1 MNKKKKLKPESS
13 EEISN
18 DPKEILAEDE
28 VIESSQEK
36 EEDKEVKETTN
47 KKEQEAPAEKATKVF
62 KNIAAYNWWSKM
74 GLFNILLTVGVVFV
88 FLAFFWTNGISTDKY
103 IANMI
108 FAWVL
113 VAIALVVNALMNAL
127 FFVKRIK
134 CFRNEFE
141 IWTSILSFIPLGF
154 IGIFVFSSLE
164 SKAFY
169 EDEKVKK
176 MGYVKPKKTMPH
188 VYVTLM
194 IIIFV
199 VVVASWLV
207 TWTSNGGVSSV
218 VFNLTNGDSF
228 TYLESEGK
236 WSLVASASGYDAILS
251 KLNNGSNGSGISTYV
266 EPEKLKQMIESQ
278 LGMDM
283 NGFKDVKV
291 DNYSVNSPLAPAG
304 FLYVLVAPIEGFVN
318 AADLIIFLMIMGGFL
333 AIVTESQA
341 LEAGL
346 GRMVKKMQGREII
359 MVPILFVLFSVGGTT
374 YGMAEE
380 TIPFYMLLIP
390 VFLAAGFDTYT
401 AFLTILLGAGL
412 GTASSILNPFVVG
425 ASVDAIKNSDNLD
438 AGLVNSVSPSIGII
452 WRSVIYIVLVIAGAI
467 YVTWYAWRVKK
478 HPEKSAVFELK
489 AQHEKEFSFNIDS
502 LPEFTLKRKLILST
516 FGLTFLFMI
525 ISVISWKDIT
535 GSKAFI
541 NAATWVDTY
550 FPFIGGTK
558 LDGDS
563 LIGAFG
569 TWYLIQMSF
578 LFFFSSLIIGALSW
592 RGANHFISKF
602 LAGAADFIGVGIV
615 IAIARGISV
624 VVNSTGLSNL
634 IIDGLTGMLNGVG
647 NSFAVV
653 FIFYLIFIVLSF
665 LIPSTSGFAGA
676 VFPVLGPAVIGAH
689 GLGLTVSGQIASFSL
704 ASGIVNIAS
713 PSGGIFIAALSVS
726 KIPLGNY
733 YKATGWFLG
742 VFMVLSIVLLLIGQ
756 AINGT
761 SFSSANDALKSI
773 F

>member
-1 MNKKKKLKPESS
+1 MKKEKKITSESL

-18 DPKEILAEDE
+18 EPKEISSKDQI
-28 VIESSQEK
+28 IETSRKEG
-36 EEDKEVKETTN
+36 EEDKKEASNNKET
-47 KKEQEAPAEKATKVF
+47 EAPSEKATKVF
-62 KNIAAYNWWSKM
+62 SNIAAYNWWNKM
-74 GLFNILLTVGVVFV
+74 SLFNILFTVGFVFV
-88 FLAFFWTNGISTDKY
+88 FLAFFWTTGISTDKY

-108 FAWVL
+108 FAWVI
-113 VAIALVVNALMNAL
+113 VGIAIVGNALMNIL
-127 FFVKRIK
+127 FYRKRIK
-134 CFRNEFE
+134 CFKKEFE
-141 IWTSILSFIPLGF
+141 IWSSILSFVPLGF
-154 IGIFVFSSLE
+154 IGIYIFSSIE
-164 SKAFY
+164 SKSFY

-199 VVVASWLV
+199 VIVASWLV
-207 TWTSNGGVSSV
+207 TWTSGA
-218 VFNLTNGDSF
+218 TN
-228 TYLESEGK
+228 
-236 WSLVASASGYDAILS
+236 
-251 KLNNGSNGSGISTYV
+251 NN
-266 EPEKLKQMIESQ
+266 K
-278 LGMDM
+278 
-283 NGFKDVKV
+283 
-291 DNYSVNSPLAPAG
+291 LAPAG
-304 FLYVLVAPIEGFVN
+304 FLYVLVAPIQGFVN

-346 GRMVKKMQGREII
+346 GRMVKKMRGKEII
-359 MVPILFVLFSVGGTT
+359 MVPILFVLFSVGGAT

-380 TIPFYMLLIP
+380 TIPFYLLLIP

-412 GTASSILNPFVVG
+412 GTASSILNPFVVNVAISSIKSTTETTMAATG
-425 ASVDAIKNSDNLD
+425 ANSDVTDAIAKL
-438 AGLVNSVSPSIGII
+438 SPSIGIV
-452 WRSVIYIVLVIAGAI
+452 WRSVIYVVLVLVGAS

-478 HPEKSAVFELK
+478 YPEKSAVKELK
-489 AQHEKEFSFNIDS
+489 AQHEKEFAFDIDS
-502 LPEFTLKRKLILST
+502 LPEFTLKRKLIIST

-525 ISVISWKDIT
+525 ISVIAWEDVAKTQI
-535 GSKAFI
+535 FI
-541 NAATWVDTY
+541 DAANWIDKY
-550 FPFIGGTK
+550 FPFIGGVKTN
-558 LDGDS
+558 GES

-592 RGANHFISKF
+592 RGSIHFINKF

-624 VVNSTGLSNL
+624 VVNDTGLSQL
-634 IIDGLTGMLNGVG
+634 IISGLKGMLEGIG
-647 NSFAVV
+647 NAFAVV
-653 FIFYLIFIVLSF
+653 FIFYFVFILLSF
-665 LIPSTSGFAGA
+665 LIPSTSGFASA
-676 VFPVLGPAVIGAH
+676 VFPVLGPAVMGSFN
-689 GLGLTVSGQIASFSL
+689 LGLTVSGQIASFSL

-742 VFMVLSIVLLLIGQ
+742 VFMVLSVALLLIGQ

-761 SFSSANDALKSI
+761 GFSSASDSLNGI

>member
-1 MNKKKKLKPESS
+1 MNKKKKIKPESS

-18 DPKEILAEDE
+18 DPKEILAEEE

-36 EEDKEVKETTN
+36 EENEEVKETAN

-62 KNIAAYNWWSKM
+62 KNIAAYNWWNKM

-113 VAIALVVNALMNAL
+113 VAIAFVGNALMNAL

-164 SKAFY
+164 SKVFY

-207 TWTSNGGVSSV
+207 TWTSG
-218 VFNLTNGDSF
+218 TNG
-228 TYLESEGK
+228 
-236 WSLVASASGYDAILS
+236 
-251 KLNNGSNGSGISTYV
+251 NN
-266 EPEKLKQMIESQ
+266 
-278 LGMDM
+278 
-283 NGFKDVKV
+283 
-291 DNYSVNSPLAPAG
+291 LAPAG
-304 FLYVLVAPIEGFVN
+304 FLYVLVAPIKGFVD

-346 GRMVKKMQGREII
+346 GRMVKKMKGKEII
-359 MVPILFVLFSVGGTT
+359 MVPILFVLFSVGGAT

-380 TIPFYMLLIP
+380 TIPFYLLLIP

-412 GTASSILNPFVVG
+412 GTASSILNPFVVNTAISGIQPLPSGVTGG
-425 ASVDAIKNSDNLD
+425 AEAIVANTNNNINDAISKL
-438 AGLVNSVSPSIGII
+438 SPSIGII
-452 WRSVIYIVLVIAGAI
+452 WRSVIYVVLVVAGAT

-478 HPEKSAVFELK
+478 HPEKSAVYQLK
-489 AQHEKEFSFNIDS
+489 AQHEKEFAFDIDS
-502 LPEFTLKRKLILST
+502 LPEFTLKRKLILAT

-525 ISVISWKDIT
+525 ISVITWQDVAKTQI
-535 GSKAFI
+535 FI
-541 NAATWVDTY
+541 DAANWIDKY
-550 FPFIGGTK
+550 FPFVGGVTTK
-558 LDGDS
+558 GES

-578 LFFFSSLIIGALSW
+578 LFFFSSLIIGGLSW
-592 RGANHFISKF
+592 CGSNHFISKF

-624 VVNSTGLSNL
+624 VVNDTGLSQL
-634 IIDGLTGMLNGVG
+634 IISGLKGMLEGIG
-647 NSFAVV
+647 NAFAIV
-653 FIFYLIFIVLSF
+653 FIFYFVFILLSF
-665 LIPSTSGFAGA
+665 LIPSTSGFAAA
-676 VFPVLGPAVIGAH
+676 VFPVLGPAVIGSYN
-689 GLGLTVSGQIASFSL
+689 LGLTVSGQIASFSL

-742 VFMVLSIVLLLIGQ
+742 VFMVLSIALLLIGQ

-761 SFSSANDALKSI
+761 SFGSANDALNGI

>member
-1 MNKKKKLKPESS
+1 MNNKKKIKPESS

-36 EEDKEVKETTN
+36 EENEEVKETAN

-62 KNIAAYNWWSKM
+62 KNIAAYNWWNKM

-88 FLAFFWTNGISTDKY
+88 FLTFFWTNGISTDKY

-113 VAIALVVNALMNAL
+113 VAIALVGNALMNAL

-164 SKAFY
+164 SKVFY

-207 TWTSNGGVSSV
+207 TWTNG
-218 VFNLTNGDSF
+218 TNG
-228 TYLESEGK
+228 
-236 WSLVASASGYDAILS
+236 
-251 KLNNGSNGSGISTYV
+251 NN
-266 EPEKLKQMIESQ
+266 
-278 LGMDM
+278 
-283 NGFKDVKV
+283 
-291 DNYSVNSPLAPAG
+291 LAPAG
-304 FLYVLVAPIEGFVN
+304 FLYVLVAPIQGFVD

-333 AIVTESQA
+333 AIVTESQS

-346 GRMVKKMQGREII
+346 GRMVKKMKGKEII
-359 MVPILFVLFSVGGTT
+359 MVPILFVLFSVGGAT

-380 TIPFYMLLIP
+380 TIPFYLLLIP

-412 GTASSILNPFVVG
+412 GTASSILNPFVVN
-425 ASVDAIKNSDNLD
+425 VAISSIKPTTETVMNATTNN
-438 AGLVNSVSPSIGII
+438 GVNEAIAKLSPSIGII
-452 WRSVIYIVLVIAGAI
+452 WRSVIYVVLVVAGAT

-478 HPEKSAVFELK
+478 HPEKSAVYQLK
-489 AQHEKEFSFNIDS
+489 AQHEKEFAFDIDS
-502 LPEFTLKRKLILST
+502 LPEFTLKRKLILAT

-525 ISVISWKDIT
+525 ISVITWQDVAKTKI
-535 GSKAFI
+535 FI
-541 NAATWVDTY
+541 DAANWIDKY
-550 FPFIGGTK
+550 FPFIGGTTTK
-558 LDGDS
+558 PYPVGDSSLGWTSSS

-578 LFFFSSLIIGALSW
+578 LFFFSSLIIGGLSW
-592 RGANHFISKF
+592 RGSNHFISKF

-624 VVNSTGLSNL
+624 VVNDTGLSEL
-634 IIDGLTGMLNGVG
+634 IISGLKGMLEGIG
-647 NSFAVV
+647 NAFAIV
-653 FIFYLIFIVLSF
+653 FIFYFVFILLSF
-665 LIPSTSGFAGA
+665 LIPSTSGFASA
-676 VFPVLGPAVIGAH
+676 VFPVLGPAVMGSFN
-689 GLGLTVSGQIASFSL
+689 LGLTVSGQIASFSL

-713 PSGGIFIAALSVS
+713 PSGGIFIAALSIS

-742 VFMVLSIVLLLIGQ
+742 VFMVLSIALLLIGQ

-761 SFSSANDALKSI
+761 SFGSANDALNGI

>member
-1 MNKKKKLKPESS
+1 MKKEKKITSESL

-18 DPKEILAEDE
+18 EPKEISSKDQI
-28 VIESSQEK
+28 IETSRKEG
-36 EEDKEVKETTN
+36 EEDKKEASNNKET
-47 KKEQEAPAEKATKVF
+47 EAPSEKATKVF
-62 KNIAAYNWWSKM
+62 SNIAAYNWWNKM
-74 GLFNILLTVGVVFV
+74 SLFNILLTVGFVFV
-88 FLAFFWTNGISTDKY
+88 FLAFFWTTGISTDKY

-108 FAWVL
+108 FAWVI
-113 VAIALVVNALMNAL
+113 VGIAIVGNALMNIL
-127 FFVKRIK
+127 FYRKRIK
-134 CFRNEFE
+134 CFKKEFE
-141 IWTSILSFIPLGF
+141 IWSSILSFVPLGF
-154 IGIFVFSSLE
+154 IGIYIFSSIE
-164 SKAFY
+164 SKSFY

-199 VVVASWLV
+199 VIVASWLV
-207 TWTSNGGVSSV
+207 TWTSGA
-218 VFNLTNGDSF
+218 T
-228 TYLESEGK
+228 EG
-236 WSLVASASGYDAILS
+236 S
-251 KLNNGSNGSGISTYV
+251 K
-266 EPEKLKQMIESQ
+266 
-278 LGMDM
+278 
-283 NGFKDVKV
+283 
-291 DNYSVNSPLAPAG
+291 LAPAG
-304 FLYVLVAPIEGFVN
+304 FLYVLVAPIQGFVN

-346 GRMVKKMQGREII
+346 GRMVKKMRGKEII
-359 MVPILFVLFSVGGTT
+359 MVPILFVLFSVGGAT

-380 TIPFYMLLIP
+380 TIPFYLLLIP

-412 GTASSILNPFVVG
+412 GTASSILNPFVVNVAISSIKSTTETTMAATG
-425 ASVDAIKNSDNLD
+425 ANSDVTDAIAKL
-438 AGLVNSVSPSIGII
+438 SPSIGIV
-452 WRSVIYIVLVIAGAI
+452 WRSVIYVVLVLVGAS

-478 HPEKSAVFELK
+478 YPEKSAVKELK
-489 AQHEKEFSFNIDS
+489 AQHEKEFAFDIDS
-502 LPEFTLKRKLILST
+502 LPEFTLKRKLIIST

-525 ISVISWKDIT
+525 ISVIAWEDVAKTQI
-535 GSKAFI
+535 FI
-541 NAATWVDTY
+541 DAANWIDKY
-550 FPFIGGTK
+550 FPFIGGVKTN
-558 LDGDS
+558 GES

-592 RGANHFISKF
+592 RGSIHFINKF

-624 VVNSTGLSNL
+624 VVNDTGLSQL
-634 IIDGLTGMLNGVG
+634 IISGLKGMLEGIG
-647 NSFAVV
+647 NAFAVV
-653 FIFYLIFIVLSF
+653 FIFYFVFILLSF
-665 LIPSTSGFAGA
+665 LIPSTSGFASA
-676 VFPVLGPAVIGAH
+676 VFPVLGPAVMGSFN
-689 GLGLTVSGQIASFSL
+689 LGLTVSGQIASFSL

-742 VFMVLSIVLLLIGQ
+742 VFMVLSVALLLIGQ

-761 SFSSANDALKSI
+761 GFSSASDSLNGI

>member
-1 MNKKKKLKPESS
+1 MKKKKLKHESS

-18 DPKEILAEDE
+18 DTKEILAEDE

-113 VAIALVVNALMNAL
+113 VAIALVGNALMNAL

-207 TWTSNGGVSSV
+207 TWTNG
-218 VFNLTNGDSF
+218 TNG
-228 TYLESEGK
+228 
-236 WSLVASASGYDAILS
+236 
-251 KLNNGSNGSGISTYV
+251 NN
-266 EPEKLKQMIESQ
+266 
-278 LGMDM
+278 
-283 NGFKDVKV
+283 
-291 DNYSVNSPLAPAG
+291 LAPAG
-304 FLYVLVAPIEGFVN
+304 FLYVLVAPIQGFVD

-333 AIVTESQA
+333 AIVTESQS

-346 GRMVKKMQGREII
+346 GRMVKKMKGKEII
-359 MVPILFVLFSVGGTT
+359 MVPILFVLFSVGGAT

-380 TIPFYMLLIP
+380 TIPFYLLLIP

-412 GTASSILNPFVVG
+412 GTASSILNPFVVN
-425 ASVDAIKNSDNLD
+425 VAISSIKPTTETVMNATTNN
-438 AGLVNSVSPSIGII
+438 GVNEAIAKLSPSIGII
-452 WRSVIYIVLVIAGAI
+452 WRSVIYVVLVVAGAT

-478 HPEKSAVFELK
+478 HPEKSAVYQLK
-489 AQHEKEFSFNIDS
+489 AQHEKEFAFDIDS
-502 LPEFTLKRKLILST
+502 LPEFTLKRKLILAT

-525 ISVISWKDIT
+525 ISVITWQDVAKTKI
-535 GSKAFI
+535 FI
-541 NAATWVDTY
+541 DAANWIDKY
-550 FPFIGGTK
+550 FPFIGGTTTK
-558 LDGDS
+558 PYPVGDSSLGWTSSS

-578 LFFFSSLIIGALSW
+578 LFFFSSLIIGGLSW
-592 RGANHFISKF
+592 RGSNHFISKF

-624 VVNSTGLSNL
+624 VVNDTGLSEL
-634 IIDGLTGMLNGVG
+634 IISGLKGMLEGIG
-647 NSFAVV
+647 NAFAIV
-653 FIFYLIFIVLSF
+653 FIFYFVFILLSF
-665 LIPSTSGFAGA
+665 LIPSTSGFASA
-676 VFPVLGPAVIGAH
+676 VFPVLGPAVMGSFN
-689 GLGLTVSGQIASFSL
+689 LGLTVSGQIASFSL

-713 PSGGIFIAALSVS
+713 PSGGIFIAALSIS

-742 VFMVLSIVLLLIGQ
+742 VFMVLSIALLLIGQ

-761 SFSSANDALKSI
+761 SFGSANDALNGI

>member
-18 DPKEILAEDE
+18 DSKEILAEDE

-36 EEDKEVKETTN
+36 EETEEVKETTN

-88 FLAFFWTNGISTDKY
+88 FLAFFWTNGVSTDKY

-207 TWTSNGGVSSV
+207 TWTSG
-218 VFNLTNGDSF
+218 TNG
-228 TYLESEGK
+228 
-236 WSLVASASGYDAILS
+236 
-251 KLNNGSNGSGISTYV
+251 NN
-266 EPEKLKQMIESQ
+266 
-278 LGMDM
+278 
-283 NGFKDVKV
+283 
-291 DNYSVNSPLAPAG
+291 LAPAG
-304 FLYVLVAPIEGFVN
+304 FLYVLVAPIQGFVD

-346 GRMVKKMQGREII
+346 GRMVKKMKGKEII
-359 MVPILFVLFSVGGTT
+359 MVPILFVLFSVGGAT

-380 TIPFYMLLIP
+380 TIPFYLLLIP

-412 GTASSILNPFVVG
+412 GTASSILNPFVVNTAISGIQPLPSGGTAG
-425 ASVDAIKNSDNLD
+425 AEAIVANTNDNINDAISKL
-438 AGLVNSVSPSIGII
+438 SPSIGII
-452 WRSVIYIVLVIAGAI
+452 WRSVIYVVLVVAGAT

-478 HPEKSAVFELK
+478 HPEKSAVYQLK
-489 AQHEKEFSFNIDS
+489 AQHEKEFAFDIDS
-502 LPEFTLKRKLILST
+502 LPEFTLKRKLILAT

-525 ISVISWKDIT
+525 ISVITWQDVAKTQI
-535 GSKAFI
+535 FI
-541 NAATWVDTY
+541 DAANWIDKY
-550 FPFIGGTK
+550 FPFVGGVKTN
-558 LDGDS
+558 GES

-578 LFFFSSLIIGALSW
+578 LFFFSSLIIGGLSW
-592 RGANHFISKF
+592 RGSNHFISKF

-624 VVNSTGLSNL
+624 VVNDTGLSQL
-634 IIDGLTGMLNGVG
+634 IISGLKGMLEGIG
-647 NSFAVV
+647 NAFAIV
-653 FIFYLIFIVLSF
+653 FIFYFVFILLSF
-665 LIPSTSGFAGA
+665 LIPSTSGFAAA
-676 VFPVLGPAVIGAH
+676 VFPVLGPAVIGSYN
-689 GLGLTVSGQIASFSL
+689 LGLTVSGQIASFSL

-713 PSGGIFIAALSVS
+713 PSGGIFIAALSIS

-742 VFMVLSIVLLLIGQ
+742 VFMVLSIALLLIGQ

-761 SFSSANDALKSI
+761 SFGSANDALNGI